1 MLVMLDAL
9 AAAHG
14 PGAHVLGP
22 RALRL
27 GPVSVAFTLGP
38 ADLAGMSDRYDDFL
52 ASRTPVRLRRGAS
65 ADEIPAIGVEALLA
79 TKLTRRG
86 DKAKDLFDVTQLLAA
101 LADAGRSVDLEK
113 VRRLVAGDAQALALL
128 EEIAQLGP
136 CAQRRVGRED
146 EA

>member
-1 MLVMLDAL
+1 
-9 AAAHG
+9 
-14 PGAHVLGP
+14 
-22 RALRL
+22 
-27 GPVSVAFTLGP
+27 
-38 ADLAGMSDRYDDFL
+38 MSDRYDDFL

-113 VRRLVAGDAQALALL
+113 VRRLVPEPHPLGVGAHDQGDLRPAHERPLPVH
-128 EEIAQLGP
+128 EG
-136 CAQRRVGRED
+136 RVGAR
-146 EA
+146 